1 MRFENILATYDR
13 GRLTATWSAR
23 RRFDGLLF
31 SFVLALTDSCVIRT
45 ATPPSANIF

>member
-23 RRFDGLLF
+23 RGGSMGSF
-31 SFVLALTDSCVIRT
+31 SVSCWPLQIR
-45 ATPPSANIF
+45 A